1 MKPQPKP
8 KMMTQPIT
16 AINSGGKRIPRMARG
31 RTNKELRDSIIFIL
45 TDKKDKQF
53 MAAINKGSGLTCP
66 DHRVYFNKYINKGV
80 HAQVFLK
87 NCSDLLDNL
96 RHIDIMCML
105 KSNYSRPRMA
115 ILLFTSPS
123 DLKTILK
130 NIFEILGVADEI
142 IALQMLHL

>member
-16 AINSGGKRIPRMARG
+16 AINSGGKKITRMARG
-31 RTNKELRDSIIFIL
+31 RTNKELADSIIFIL
-45 TDKKDKQF
+45 TYKKDRQM
-53 MAAINKGSGLTCP
+53 MAAINKGSGLACP
-66 DHRVYFNKYINKGV
+66 DRRVYFNKYIIKGV

-96 RHIDIMCML
+96 RQIDIMCML
-105 KSNYSRPRMA
+105 KSNYSRPRIA
-115 ILLFTSPS
+115 LLLFTSPS
-123 DLKTILK
+123 NLKTLLK
-130 NIFEILGVADEI
+130 NIFEILGVADEN